1 MCELLLRD
9 DTQHHSVRRTG
20 LIPASQPPPHP
31 HCSSFFHGEWKCI
44 TWRQVTG
51 LAREW
56 RAWGWPAQAPC
67 SSQLQGV
74 GAGTLAL
81 NRDHHLPSKL
91 AAGVLGLFSSWA
103 ALGWVT
109 WATDVPLMFQLLW
122 TQKAFHPLLTPCMN
136 SSWTSQVAQSWR
148 ICLPM
153 QETRVPSLCQ
163 EDTLEKEIAT
173 HCSILA

>member
-9 DTQHHSVRRTG
+9 DTQHHSVRTG
-20 LIPASQPPPHP
+20 LIPASQSPPHP

-44 TWRQVTG
+44 TWREMTA

-81 NRDHHLPSKL
+81 NRDQHLPSGL

-122 TQKAFHPLLTPCMN
+122 TQKAFHPLWLPVWILLGLPRWLSHEEYACQCRRHGFHPC
-136 SSWTSQVAQSWR
+136 VRKIPWR
-148 ICLPM
+148 
-153 QETRVPSLCQ
+153 R
-163 EDTLEKEIAT
+163 K
-173 HCSILA
+173 